1 MRRRTVKN
9 ACKRGLHDQGFT
21 RNGRGHSCTN
31 YASAPQPHAPQSS
44 CASSM
49 AGAAGAG
56 AGAGAGGG
64 AAPKA
69 VPTPGGCRYTTM
81 AVRLSA
87 RFPKHSSPLATL
99 ALKNACTCVGK
110 ELVPARFRF
119 RLLRPLSDDLKTT
132 PCYSRV
138 EHTRGE
144 TIQGAVQSRSD
155 GEWGCGEGPCETR
168 TDNRVTLTDRDTEGK
183 VRSLF
188 YDLTL
193 SPLYATRPKQ

>member
-1 MRRRTVKN
+1 
-9 ACKRGLHDQGFT
+9 
-21 RNGRGHSCTN
+21 
-31 YASAPQPHAPQSS
+31 
-44 CASSM
+44 M

-56 AGAGAGGG
+56 AGAGTGGG

-138 EHTRGE
+138 EHTRHEGRQYKGHSE
-144 TIQGAVQSRSD
+144 SLEATES
-155 GEWGCGEGPCETR
+155 GEGPCETR
-168 TDNRVTLTDRDTEGK
+168 TDSRVTLTDRDTEGK
-183 VRSLF
+183 G
-188 YDLTL
+188 
-193 SPLYATRPKQ
+193 PLLIFVILQLYEGKGPLLIL

>member
-1 MRRRTVKN
+1 MVV
-9 ACKRGLHDQGFT
+9 HT
-21 RNGRGHSCTN
+21 RQRPS
-31 YASAPQPHAPQSS
+31 ASNAPQSS

-87 RFPKHSSPLATL
+87 RFPKHSSPLRLGHACLEECMHLRRKRARARTVPVSSPPTL
-99 ALKNACTCVGK
+99 VRRSQNHT
-110 ELVPARFRF
+110 
-119 RLLRPLSDDLKTT
+119 LLF
-132 PCYSRV
+132 PCS
-138 EHTRGE
+138 EHTRHEGRQY
-144 TIQGAVQSRSD
+144 TRGIQSRSD

-168 TDNRVTLTDRDTEGK
+168 TDNRVTLTDRDTE